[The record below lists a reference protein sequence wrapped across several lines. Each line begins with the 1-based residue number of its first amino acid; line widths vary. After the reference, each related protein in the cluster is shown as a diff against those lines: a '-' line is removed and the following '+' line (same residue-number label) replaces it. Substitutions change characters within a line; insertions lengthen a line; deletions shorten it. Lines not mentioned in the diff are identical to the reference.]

1 MEISQDAL
9 AGFYYG
15 KNVIKSIALVVV
27 IYMIKNTVAYFFND
41 IYFILYIQEISA
53 ILFWVVDDPISKMGC

>member
-9 AGFYYG
+9 EGFYYG

-27 IYMIKNTVAYFFND
+27 ISMIKNTVAYFFND
-41 IYFILYIQEISA
+41 IYFI
-53 ILFWVVDDPISKMGC
+53 V